1 MEKERKIV
9 FNNNKGFSIVAV
21 LVTVAFV
28 SILGSILLFTS
39 LTNYQM
45 KNIERKNKQTFYNAE
60 SVLNEVRVGLQQ
72 VESDSIS
79 QAYTNV
85 LINYNTAVD
94 TENAFQNNFKDALCD
109 WEKDGTTLLSTNGA
123 GELVYNPNV
132 LLSFVNDSTGVVLDG
147 SQVEVTED
155 FVKLKNVSVTYIKNG
170 YETHVAA
177 DICMAMPE
185 FTYTQSEMVLSAVPD
200 YSLIADVELKQE
212 AGGNITVDGN
222 AYAGK
227 ITVEG
232 AGNRMEAGIGDSF
245 ICNGTLKTNLAEF
258 YMGNTASLWAKRI
271 ELGNLGKVSV
281 LGSTYVAD
289 DIELL
294 GDESGA
300 VLKGRYFG
308 FGNSVTNASQSSSI
322 IVNGKNTTLDISGLK
337 NLMLAGNSFIG
348 GDDNEILMGE
358 SLSVKSNQL
367 AYLIPAEFIQTV
379 ATNPVIFNNSDPIL
393 SNPTALKAYVN
404 KDAELWDGK
413 KISTYTNDVQLVFHP
428 LSGSQTLVYY
438 YMKFNTTEKA
448 SQYFADYFQ
457 HNSTEIKKYLQ
468 IYSDGIAA
476 NNTTVKSIAGD
487 IVSYDGTGVNLIN
500 ASPSVSATTSQ
511 KLATMFANLCATLST
526 NISGEGTVYNYVV
539 NEDAIDT
546 LLADETEFKTGEEV
560 LAVVKKGDY
569 TINSSTP
576 DTLKI
581 VVATGDVEV
590 NAAFT
595 GLIISGGTV
604 NVKANLQADRE
615 GVSQAFV
622 SKATVG
628 ADEKRILDFLK
639 ITSEDAATGETPSE
653 NSWDMDKLVTYQNWI
668 KN

>member
-1 MEKERKIV
+1 MEKEREIV

-94 TENAFQNNFKDALCD
+94 TENAFQNNFKDALCE
-109 WEKDGTTLLSTNGA
+109 WEKDGTLLLSTNGA
-123 GELVYNPNV
+123 GELIYNPNV
-132 LLSFVNDSTGVVLDG
+132 LLTFVNDSTGVVLEG

-155 FVKLKNVSVTYIKNG
+155 FVKLKNVSVSYIKNG

-177 DICMAMPE
+177 DICMAVPE

-200 YSLIADVELKQE
+200 YSLIADVELKQV
-212 AGGNITVDGN
+212 AGGNIVVDGN

-227 ITVEG
+227 ISIEG
-232 AGNRMEAGIGDSF
+232 AGNRMEVGVGDNF
-245 ICNGTLKTNLAEF
+245 ICNGTLSTNLAEF
-258 YMGNTASLWAKRI
+258 YMGNTSSLWAKRI
-271 ELGNLGKVSV
+271 ELGNLGKVSA

-294 GDESGA
+294 GDESGV
-300 VLKGRYFG
+300 VLKGKYFG
-308 FGNSVTNASQSSSI
+308 FGKSVTNAAQSSSI
-322 IVNGKNTTLDISGLK
+322 IVNGKDTTLDISGLK

-367 AYLIPAEFIQTV
+367 AYLIPAEFIEGM
-379 ATNPVIFNNSDPIL
+379 ATNPIIFNNGDPLL
-393 SNPTALKAYVN
+393 SNTAALKAYVN

-413 KISTYTNDVQLVFHP
+413 TISTYTNDVQLVFHP
-428 LSGSQTLVYY
+428 LGASQTLVYY
-438 YMKFNTTEKA
+438 YMKFDTTEKA

-457 HNSTEIKKYLQ
+457 HNSTEIKKYLE
-468 IYSDGIAA
+468 IYSESIAVD
-476 NNTTVKSIAGD
+476 NTTVKNISGD
-487 IVSYDGTGVNLIN
+487 IVSYDETGVNLIN
-500 ASPSVSATTSQ
+500 ASPAVSATTSQ
-511 KLATMFANLCATLST
+511 KLAAMFANLCATLST

-539 NEDAIDT
+539 DEDAIAA
-546 LLADETEFKTGEEV
+546 LSSDETEFKTGEDV
-560 LAVVKKGDY
+560 MAVVKKGDY
-569 TINSSTP
+569 TISSATP

-581 VVATGDVEV
+581 IVATGDVEV
-590 NAAFT
+590 NSAFT

-604 NVKANLQADRE
+604 NVMANLQADRE
-615 GVSQAFV
+615 GVSQAFAA
-622 SKATVG
+622 KATIG
-628 ADEKRILDFLK
+628 ADEKRIVDFLK
-639 ITSEDAATGETPSE
+639 ITSEDDAGTGAHSE
-653 NSWDMDKLVTYQNWI
+653 NNWNLDKLVTYKNWI
-668 KN
+668 KD